1 MLLTVPA
8 LVYEL
13 YQSLD
18 KLWLT
23 QYGVAPNLY
32 ENAPRTGV
40 ETPNSFLILLKTLIR
55 LQTLSRRLFLR
66 LLSNKV
72 IPGAYFQTLCE
83 ILSIS

>member
-55 LQTLSRRLFLR
+55 LQTLSSPPFFEALVKQSYPWRIFP
-66 LLSNKV
+66 NPV
-72 IPGAYFQTLCE
+72 
-83 ILSIS
+83 